1 MKRVDCLFLLMM
13 ISAFCVA
20 QTTHLPIQ
28 VNGFNT
34 GSYSK
39 NFGDAFSFTTNQ
51 ALLSSQPGISAGMYA
66 ERKFSLSELG
76 FYSFAVSIP
85 LASGGIGVQADY
97 FGFADY
103 NESMSGIAYG
113 KKLGKLIDMGVQ
125 FDYNTFHIAGYGN
138 INAINFEVGTLIHP
152 SEKITFGLH
161 AYNPVGGR
169 IGKNINEK
177 IASIYEFG
185 FAYDVSEQVGINVRM
200 TKIEDRPAFVNGCLQ
215 YAFAKQ
221 FFTAIGIETLSA
233 SPYGALG
240 LHWKKFRA
248 DILAA
253 YHTGLGFTPGLKIS
267 IDSFVPTN
275 KD

>member
-1 MKRVDCLFLLMM
+1 MKRVDFLFLLMM
-13 ISAFCVA
+13 IPAFCAA

-39 NFGDAFSFTTNQ
+39 NFKDAFSFTTNQ
-51 ALLSSQPGISAGMYA
+51 ALLSSQQGITAGMYT

-76 FYSFAVSIP
+76 FYSFAASMSA
-85 LASGGIGVQADY
+85 ASGGIGVQADY

-103 NESMSGIAYG
+103 NESMLGIAYG
-113 KKLGKLIDMGVQ
+113 KKLGKLIDIGVQ
-125 FDYNTFHIAGYGN
+125 FDYNAFHISGYGN
-138 INAINFEVGTLIHP
+138 TNAVNFELGTLIHP

-185 FAYDVSEQVGINVRM
+185 FAYDASGQVAISVRM
-200 TKIEDRPAFVNGCLQ
+200 VKIEDRPAFVNGCLQ
-215 YAFAKQ
+215 YAFARQ
-221 FFTAIGIETLSA
+221 FFSAIGIETLSA

-240 LHWKKFRA
+240 LRWKKSRA
-248 DILAA
+248 DILVA
-253 YHTGLGFTPGLKIS
+253 YHAGLGFTPGLKIS
-267 IDSFVPTN
+267 IDSFIPAD
-275 KD
+275 KE